1 MMRLSAR
8 FAQRATVCLVT
19 TMAFV
24 TVHELLHIAAGHWF
38 GIGGHFTSL
47 TSADSDPAR
56 TQAATAAARA
66 WMAGVAPLFTSIAG
80 ISALLLAP
88 WARRRQYDTAATIL
102 GWIAV
107 FGIPYIGVQL
117 MTLGGP
123 AGGVDTAAVL
133 VGYFGIAG
141 ILRGVLSV
149 VGISVTIA
157 AGYWIGGALGDQHSV
172 SPSAFDG
179 AASISA
185 TRRIAS
191 TALAILS
198 ICLIA
203 TGAAFLARPGHG
215 NPMGPFLL
223 ADILWAVGMLTAT
236 PWRQPGPRFVRD
248 VWLAPAVAAM
258 GLLTLVGAVFPSD
271 YAAAG
276 FFFLPQLATAAY
288 AARNQEFSEA
298 PHVEN
303 HQRLGIAARA
313 V

>member
-1 MMRLSAR
+1 
-8 FAQRATVCLVT
+8 
-19 TMAFV
+19 MAFV

-47 TSADSDPAR
+47 TSADSDPAQ
-56 TQAATAAARA
+56 TEAATAAARA
-66 WMAGVAPLFTSIAG
+66 LMAGVAPLFTSIAG
-80 ISALLLAP
+80 IGALLVAP
-88 WARRRQYDTAATIL
+88 WARRRQYDSAATIL
-102 GWIAV
+102 GWIAI

-141 ILRGVLSV
+141 TLRGVLSV
-149 VGISVTIA
+149 AGIAFTIA
-157 AGYWIGGALGDQHSV
+157 AGYLLGGALGDRQPV
-172 SPSAFDG
+172 SSAAFD
-179 AASISA
+179 AVPSISA
-185 TRRIAS
+185 TRRVVG
-191 TALAILS
+191 TAFVVLS

-203 TGAAFLARPGHG
+203 TGAALLARPGRG

-248 VWLAPAVAAM
+248 VWLAPAIAAM

-271 YAAAG
+271 YSAAG
-276 FFFLPQLATAAY
+276 LFFLPQLATAAY
-288 AARNQEFSEA
+288 AARNQEFTRA
-298 PHVEN
+298 LFDDLDVTLRHD
-303 HQRLGIAARA
+303 RRFAAA
-313 V
+313 GQ

>member
-1 MMRLSAR
+1 
-8 FAQRATVCLVT
+8 
-19 TMAFV
+19 MAFV

>member
-1 MMRLSAR
+1 
-8 FAQRATVCLVT
+8 
-19 TMAFV
+19 MAFV
-24 TVHELLHIAAGHWF
+24 TVHELVHIAAGHWF

-47 TSADSDPAR
+47 TSADSDPAQ

-66 WMAGVAPLFTSIAG
+66 WMAGIAPLFTIIAG
-80 ISALLLAP
+80 IGALLVAP
-88 WARRRQYDTAATIL
+88 LARRRQYDSAATIL
-102 GWIAV
+102 GWIAI

-133 VGYFGIAG
+133 VGYFGIAE

-149 VGISVTIA
+149 TGIAFTIA
-157 AGYWIGGALGDQHSV
+157 AGYLLGGALGDQQAGWSGASDAV
-172 SPSAFDG
+172 PSILASRRVVGTAF
-179 AASISA
+179 AV
-185 TRRIAS
+185 
-191 TALAILS
+191 LS

-203 TGAAFLARPGHG
+203 TGAALLAWPGRG

-223 ADILWAVGMLTAT
+223 ADILWAVGMLIAT
-236 PWRQPGPRFVRD
+236 PWRQPGSRFVRD
-248 VWLAPAVAAM
+248 VWLVPAIAAM

-276 FFFLPQLATAAY
+276 LFFLPQLATAAY
-288 AARNQEFSEA
+288 AARNHQFSEA
-298 PHVEN
+298 AHAPKHE
-303 HQRLGIAARA
+303 RLGIAARA

>member
-1 MMRLSAR
+1 VPGWPASDRCSQAISA
-8 FAQRATVCLVT
+8 
-19 TMAFV
+19 
-24 TVHELLHIAAGHWF
+24 
-38 GIGGHFTSL
+38 GIGQQF
-47 TSADSDPAR
+47 
-56 TQAATAAARA
+56 
-66 WMAGVAPLFTSIAG
+66 V
-80 ISALLLAP
+80 AP
-88 WARRRQYDTAATIL
+88 WARRRQYNSAATIL

-149 VGISVTIA
+149 AGVAFTIA
-157 AGYWIGGALGDQHSV
+157 AGYFLGGALGDQQPV
-172 SPSAFDG
+172 SSAAFDAVPG
-179 AASISA
+179 ISA
-185 TRRIAS
+185 TRRVVG
-191 TALAILS
+191 TAFAVLS

-203 TGAAFLARPGHG
+203 TGAALLARPGHG

-223 ADILWAVGMLTAT
+223 ADILWAVGMVIAT

-248 VWLAPAVAAM
+248 VWLAPAIAAM
-258 GLLTLVGAVFPSD
+258 GLLTIVGAVFPSD

-276 FFFLPQLATAAY
+276 LFFLPQLQRRP
-288 AARNQEFSEA
+288 AARNREFSEA
-298 PHVEN
+298 LTRE
-303 HQRLGIAARA
+303 RRGGIAAHA